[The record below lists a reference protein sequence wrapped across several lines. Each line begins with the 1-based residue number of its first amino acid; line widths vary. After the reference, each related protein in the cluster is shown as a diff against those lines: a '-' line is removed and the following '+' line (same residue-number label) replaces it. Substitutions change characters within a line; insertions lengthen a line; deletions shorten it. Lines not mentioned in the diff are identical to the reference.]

1 MRALITI
8 INSETFIKII
18 VVITIILFCV
28 VAFWTG
34 SRLADRYQASQIDWE
49 QRAEIILE
57 NIIEKQMKQRKYDR
71 LELVDI

>member
-18 VVITIILFCV
+18 VVITIILFCA

-34 SRLADRYQASQIDWE
+34 SRLADRYQANQIDWE
-49 QRAEIILE
+49 QRQEKMLE

>member
-34 SRLADRYQASQIDWE
+34 SRLADRYQANQIDWE
-49 QRAEIILE
+49 QRTEKMLE
-57 NIIEKQMKQRKYDR
+57 DIIEKQMKQRKYDR